1 MRRLVRRVVLSIAV
15 LALVACSSNRA
26 ASPTTSVDTA
36 SAAAGGA
43 EASRVI
49 AGLQHAGLPVVSPVP
64 QTLEVEEPNGLQARV
79 DFRDARLLSPSSSS
93 ESDTAASGGSVEA
106 FDNELDAVAASKDR
120 GGYVLTHGRV
130 LVLLSSDLAPEWV
143 IDYRKALNALD

>member
-1 MRRLVRRVVLSIAV
+1 MRPLVCRVVLSIAV

-26 ASPTTSVDTA
+26 APPTSVDTA
-36 SAAAGGA
+36 SAAAGSA

-64 QTLEVEEPNGLQARV
+64 QVLDVEEPDGLQARV

-93 ESDTAASGGSVEA
+93 DSDTAASGGSVEA

-120 GGYVLTHGRV
+120 GGYVFTHGRV
-130 LVLLSSDLAPEWV
+130 VVLLSSDLAPEWV
-143 IDYRKALNALD
+143 IDYRAALDALD